1 MELDKNILF
10 DNIAFLLKKQG
21 KKVGELENAADVS
34 AGYISRTKD
43 GNGKP
48 GLDFVVKVADF
59 FGVSMDA
66 LLKVRFSAL
75 TATEEYIVRFLE
87 KLTQDTE
94 ADCLDWKKETET
106 DANICYHPDD
116 MVMDTYSH
124 PLFRVIDGGGDPE
137 VEFISH
143 SYGDKTYINVSY
155 NVNISDS
162 VSVYLVFVTDREA
175 KDFMNIGVK
184 ELWLVGRSGRQF
196 LCDDVDSPAGIGE
209 MIKNLFCAV
218 EENIKHPKIKEEYR
232 DAIDSY
238 LNGVDEELPFN

>member
-21 KKVGELENAADVS
+21 KKVGELENVAGVS

-106 DANICYHPDD
+106 DADICYHPD
-116 MVMDTYSH
+116 MVMDAYSH
-124 PLFRVIDGGGDPE
+124 PLFQVIDDGGDLE
-137 VEFISH
+137 VEFNSH
-143 SYGDKTYINVSY
+143 SYGDKTFINVSY
-155 NVNISDS
+155 NVGISDS
-162 VSVYLVFVTDREA
+162 VSVYLVFVTDREI

-196 LCDDVDSPAGIGE
+196 LCDDGNSPAGIGE

-238 LNGVDEELPFN
+238 INGADEELPFN

>member
-10 DNIAFLLKKQG
+10 ENVAFLLKKQG
-21 KKVGELENAADVS
+21 KKVGELENVAGVS

-75 TATEEYIVRFLE
+75 TATEEYIVCFLE

-94 ADCLDWKKETET
+94 ADCMDWKKETET
-106 DANICYHPDD
+106 DANVSYNFDLH
-116 MVMDTYSH
+116 MYFH
-124 PLFRVIDGGGDPE
+124 PLFQVIDGGGDPE
-137 VEFISH
+137 VEFNSH
-143 SYGDKTYINVSY
+143 SYGDKTYINISY
-155 NVNISDS
+155 NVSISDS
-162 VSVYLVFVTDREA
+162 VSVYLVFVTDREI

-196 LCDDVDSPAGIGE
+196 LCDDVNSPAGIGE

-218 EENIKHPKIKEEYR
+218 EENIKHPKIKKEYR

-238 LNGVDEELPFN
+238 INGADEELPFN

>member
-21 KKVGELENAADVS
+21 KKVGELENVAGVS

-59 FGVSMDA
+59 FGVSVDA

-106 DANICYHPDD
+106 DADICYHPD

-124 PLFRVIDGGGDPE
+124 PLFQVIDDGGDPE
-137 VEFISH
+137 VEFNSH

-155 NVNISDS
+155 NVKISDS
-162 VSVYLVFVTDREA
+162 VSFYLVFVTEREA

-196 LCDDVDSPAGIGE
+196 LCDDVDSPVDIGE
-209 MIKNLFCAV
+209 MIRNLFCAV